1 MSGLIVALAIG
12 AGTPPA
18 SSLPPV
24 LVRYSFREIAMGC
37 EATIEVATA
46 TESEAIRAASI
57 GFKKIREIDEVLS
70 DYLASSEVRRLSA
83 EPDRACPI
91 SECLFIAL
99 ERSLTVAAATEGAF
113 DPACGALSRLWRE
126 ARASQE
132 LPSAGAL
139 LLARDATG
147 FRHLTLDRRASVLTF
162 DRSGMSLDFGGIA
175 KGLAAQAARDAIV
188 TMGQAGQA
196 GHGVVLV
203 SLAGDVACGE
213 APPWGAGWRIAIET
227 CVPGDS
233 TEFVLATN
241 LCLSTSGDAEQH
253 LDVGGSRRSH
263 IFDPRTGEAV
273 TESRAVTVMAI
284 NGWFA
289 DALATALSVDP
300 PLMDRCAA
308 QLSRVGGPFEARIV
322 RGGITGAMPVVATT
336 AGFARTTPSGL
347 VSLSGSRLAAPES
360 PPAIGAMVPSPKS
373 AASAAMDR

>member
-12 AGTPPA
+12 AATPPA
-18 SSLPPV
+18 ATVPGA
-24 LVRYSFREIAMGC
+24 LVRHSFREIAMGC

-46 TESEAIRAASI
+46 TESEAIRAASV
-57 GFKKIREIDEVLS
+57 GFKRIREIDEVLS

-83 EPDRACPI
+83 EPDRASAI
-91 SECLFIAL
+91 SEGLFVAL
-99 ERSLTVAAATEGAF
+99 ERSLPVAATTEGAF
-113 DPACGALSRLWRE
+113 DPTCGALSRLWRK

-132 LPSAGAL
+132 LPSPGAL
-139 LLARDATG
+139 VLARDATG
-147 FRHLTLDRRASVLTF
+147 FRHVSLDRATSTLTF
-162 DRSGMSLDFGGIA
+162 DRPGMSLDFGGIG

-188 TMGQAGQA
+188 AMGGRGQA

-253 LDVGGSRRSH
+253 LDVGATRRSH
-263 IFDPRTGEAV
+263 IFDPRTGEAI

-289 DALATALSVDP
+289 DALATALCVDP
-300 PLMDRCAA
+300 TLMDRRAA

-322 RGGITGAMPVVATT
+322 RSGLTGAMPVVATT

-347 VSLSGSRLAAPES
+347 VSLSDSRSAAPES
-360 PPAIGAMVPSPKS
+360 PPATGARVPSPRS
-373 AASAAMDR
+373 AASVAADR